1 MVYDKVKTLADER
14 HISIMALESK
24 AGLKNGTIGKWRKSS
39 PMLKNLQAVA
49 NALEVNVTELI
60 VECEHEPINSE
71 EEN

>member
-1 MVYDKVKTLADER
+1 MVYDKVKKLADER
-14 HISIMALESK
+14 HISIMALEGK

-39 PMLKNLQAVA
+39 PILKNLQAVA

-60 VECEHEPINSE
+60 AECEHEPINSD